1 MEAVLRRVEGEGEQT
16 SIFQDEAG
24 GSGVRATEAE
34 RIPEAERT
42 DITKAG
48 QPEKQVVETE
58 VQDKINNALNE
69 ILNKIKTKKDIIEY
83 RILQN
88 RHNGNIVVQSKT
100 TKGDILNATILSGD
114 GNVTTGNYSGDNP
127 ITLQDWTKTS
137 EIVSDKAETVDISYH
152 AGDLA
157 TGAAKLPIKVS
168 PDDIPIDIAES
179 AYRNVSF
186 DPRGRAH
193 ADQRLCK
200 PYAVFI

>member
-48 QPEKQVVETE
+48 QPEKQVIETE
-58 VQDKINNALNE
+58 LQDKINNALNKV
-69 ILNKIKTKKDIIEY
+69 LNKIKTKKDIVEY

-100 TKGDILNATILSGD
+100 TKGDILNATISGD
-114 GNVTTGNYSGDNP
+114 GNVTTKSAQATINHF
-127 ITLQDWTKTS
+127 KTGLNLR
-137 EIVSDKAETVDISYH
+137 IVSDKA
-152 AGDLA
+152 
-157 TGAAKLPIKVS
+157 
-168 PDDIPIDIAES
+168 
-179 AYRNVSF
+179 
-186 DPRGRAH
+186 
-193 ADQRLCK
+193 K
-200 PYAVFI
+200 P